1 MKIAPGK
8 FRKNWRSLRHR
19 NEYDRGKLRTP
30 LWSDDL
36 LRLRISP
43 LSSYREIMKFE
54 YSIDPIRRL
63 VKFRVVGRSVIG
75 PKKRHFVFD
84 KVVRN

>member
-1 MKIAPGK
+1 MKIAPEK

-19 NEYDRGKLRTP
+19 NEYDRGNLRTP

-36 LRLRISP
+36 SRLRISP

-63 VKFRVVGRSVIG
+63 VKFRVVGRSGIS
-75 PKKRHFVFD
+75 PEKRHFAFD
-84 KVVRN
+84 RIVRN